1 MDNPSS
7 TVRKAVCVGDYI
19 SLAATAPQEAY
30 MHAQAL
36 VLTRLGARLTSG
48 GELPPRFHEHV
59 FRVVP
64 ALRYEASE
72 TLASRRLSRANSLT
86 GKEMA
91 DIEAQTRVEREK
103 NDAVLARL
111 DVEPQPEVLYG
122 AKVQLQHRR
131 IQLLPVIAVGRHHL
145 PSCMPLG
152 SQHRSCPPTLAHCTE
167 VR

>member
-59 FRVVP
+59 FRICP
-64 ALRYEASE
+64 ALRYEASVS
-72 TLASRRLSRANSLT
+72 LAS
-86 GKEMA
+86 
-91 DIEAQTRVEREK
+91 
-103 NDAVLARL
+103 
-111 DVEPQPEVLYG
+111 
-122 AKVQLQHRR
+122 
-131 IQLLPVIAVGRHHL
+131 
-145 PSCMPLG
+145 
-152 SQHRSCPPTLAHCTE
+152 
-167 VR
+167 